1 MTSARRFYTALSYW
15 LAVFPDSLRL
25 TGTHRGAAN
34 IAIVKISRITALH
47 EAAHAVAAIRV
58 GLVFDHVTAVADLE
72 QELDGEL
79 HWTDLH
85 ASGEIE
91 MSPELTAV
99 VLLAGPVA
107 EARALQRSVDYV
119 FADEPAADD
128 RESLASLALD
138 EESFLAASREAL
150 TLVEREWST
159 IERVASALM
168 NESKLRFEQVLD
180 IVTECES
187 RGARNERS

>member
-1 MTSARRFYTALSYW
+1 MT
-15 LAVFPDSLRL
+15 
-25 TGTHRGAAN
+25 
-34 IAIVKISRITALH
+34 ISRITALH

-58 GLVFDHVTAVADLE
+58 GLIFDHVTAVADPD
-72 QELDGEL
+72 QEIDGEL

-85 ASGEIE
+85 ASGEVE
-91 MSPELTAV
+91 MSPELQAV

-128 RESLASLALD
+128 RESLAALALD
-138 EESFLAASREAL
+138 EESFLEASKEAL
-150 TLVEREWST
+150 ALVEREWAT
-159 IERVASALM
+159 IQHVASALM

-187 RGARNERS
+187 QGARHDIRS

>member
-1 MTSARRFYTALSYW
+1 M
-15 LAVFPDSLRL
+15 
-25 TGTHRGAAN
+25 
-34 IAIVKISRITALH
+34 ITALH

-58 GLVFDHVTAVADLE
+58 GLIFDHVSAVPDVE
-72 QELDGEL
+72 YEVDGEL

-91 MSPELTAV
+91 VSPETVAV

-128 RESLASLALD
+128 RESLAALALD

-150 TLVEREWST
+150 TIVDREWPA

-168 NESKLRFEQVLD
+168 NESKLAFEQVLD
-180 IVTECES
+180 IVMDSES
-187 RGARNERS
+187 RGARDDIRS

>member
-1 MTSARRFYTALSYW
+1 
-15 LAVFPDSLRL
+15 
-25 TGTHRGAAN
+25 
-34 IAIVKISRITALH
+34 
-47 EAAHAVAAIRV
+47 
-58 GLVFDHVTAVADLE
+58 
-72 QELDGEL
+72 
-79 HWTDLH
+79 
-85 ASGEIE
+85 
-91 MSPELTAV
+91 MSPELAAV

-107 EARALQRSVDYV
+107 EARALHRSVDYV
-119 FADEPAADD
+119 FSDEPAADD

-138 EESFLAASREAL
+138 EESFLAASKEAL
-150 TLVEREWST
+150 ALVEREWPT

>member
-1 MTSARRFYTALSYW
+1 MTTS
-15 LAVFPDSLRL
+15 
-25 TGTHRGAAN
+25 
-34 IAIVKISRITALH
+34 IITALH

-58 GLVFDHVTAVADLE
+58 GLIFDHVSVVADLE

-85 ASGEIE
+85 ASGEVE
-91 MSPELTAV
+91 MSPKLAAV

-138 EESFLAASREAL
+138 EVSFLAASREAL

-159 IERVASALM
+159 IERVANALM
-168 NESKLRFEQVLD
+168 NERRLAFEQVLD
-180 IVTECES
+180 IVMESES
-187 RGARNERS
+187 RGARDDIRS

>member
-1 MTSARRFYTALSYW
+1 MF
-15 LAVFPDSLRL
+15 V
-25 TGTHRGAAN
+25 
-34 IAIVKISRITALH
+34 SRITALH

-58 GLVFDHVTAVADLE
+58 GLVFDHVTAVADPG

-91 MSPELTAV
+91 MSAELTAI
-99 VLLAGPVA
+99 VLLAGPIA
-107 EARALQRSVDYV
+107 EAHALQRSVDYV
-119 FADEPAADD
+119 FSDEPAADD

-138 EESFLAASREAL
+138 EESFLTASREAL
-150 TLVEREWST
+150 ALVEREWPT

-168 NESKLRFEQVLD
+168 NESKLGFEQVLD

-187 RGARNERS
+187 RGASNDIRS

>member
-1 MTSARRFYTALSYW
+1 MT
-15 LAVFPDSLRL
+15 V
-25 TGTHRGAAN
+25 
-34 IAIVKISRITALH
+34 SRITALH

-58 GLVFDHVTAVADLE
+58 GLIFDHVTAVADLE

-91 MSPELTAV
+91 MSPELTAI

-107 EARALQRSVDYV
+107 EARELQCTVDYV

-150 TLVEREWST
+150 ALVEREWPT

-168 NESKLRFEQVLD
+168 NESKLGFEQVLD

-187 RGARNERS
+187 QGARNDIRS

>member
-1 MTSARRFYTALSYW
+1 MTI
-15 LAVFPDSLRL
+15 D
-25 TGTHRGAAN
+25 
-34 IAIVKISRITALH
+34 RITALH

-58 GLVFDHVTAVADLE
+58 GLIFDHVTAVADLE
-72 QELDGEL
+72 LEIDGEL
-79 HWTDLH
+79 HWIDLH
-85 ASGEIE
+85 ASGEVE
-91 MSPELTAV
+91 VSPETVAI

-138 EESFLAASREAL
+138 ERSFLAASREAL
-150 TLVEREWST
+150 TIVEREWTT

-168 NESKLRFEQVLD
+168 NESKLAFEQVLD
-180 IVTECES
+180 IVMDSES
-187 RGARNERS
+187 RGARDDIRS